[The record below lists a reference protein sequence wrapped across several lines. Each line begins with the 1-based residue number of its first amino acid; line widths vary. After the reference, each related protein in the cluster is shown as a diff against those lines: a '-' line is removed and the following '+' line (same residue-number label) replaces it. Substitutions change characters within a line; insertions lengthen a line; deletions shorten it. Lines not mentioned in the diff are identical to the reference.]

1 MMSLVALF
9 AFMLIPIWIPV
20 ITVTFG
26 AIFDRIR
33 PSEVSELTA
42 RMEALRTA
50 PKPHLHASAGPAL
63 ATD

>member
-20 ITVTFG
+20 FTVTFG
-26 AIFDRIR
+26 ALFDRIR
-33 PSEVSELTA
+33 PSEVSELTT

-50 PKPHLHASAGPAL
+50 PKPHVHARPAL
-63 ATD
+63 ASD